1 MSGGQ
6 CQRVAIARALVNEPE
21 ILLADEPTGALDTET
36 SIQIMDLIKEIAQ
49 DSEINYEI
57 RVNEKDM
64 GRVIGK
70 KGKIAQSIRT
80 VMRAVAAK
88 ENKKVKLEFI
98 D

>member
-1 MSGGQ
+1 MK
-6 CQRVAIARALVNEPE
+6 E
-21 ILLADEPTGALDTET
+21 ILEVMIKNLVEDKDSV
-36 SIQIMDLIKEIAQ
+36 SINEVAQ
-49 DSEINYEI
+49 DSDIKFEV

-80 VMRAVAAK
+80 VMKAIAAK
-88 ENKKVKLEFI
+88 ENKKINIEFI

>member
-1 MSGGQ
+1 MK
-6 CQRVAIARALVNEPE
+6 E
-21 ILLADEPTGALDTET
+21 ILECIIKNLVEDKA
-36 SIQIMDLIKEIAQ
+36 SVSIKEIAQ
-49 DSEINYEI
+49 GSEINYEI

>member
-1 MSGGQ
+1 MK
-6 CQRVAIARALVNEPE
+6 E
-21 ILLADEPTGALDTET
+21 ILEEMIKNLVEDKDSV
-36 SIQIMDLIKEIAQ
+36 SINEVAQ
-49 DSEINYEI
+49 DSEIKFEV

-80 VMRAVAAK
+80 VMKAIAAK
-88 ENKKVKLEFI
+88 ENKKVNIEFI

>member
-1 MSGGQ
+1 MK
-6 CQRVAIARALVNEPE
+6 E
-21 ILLADEPTGALDTET
+21 ILEVMIKNLIEDKDSV
-36 SIQIMDLIKEIAQ
+36 SINEVAQ
-49 DSEINYEI
+49 DSEVKFEV

-80 VMRAVAAK
+80 VMKAIAAK
-88 ENKKVKLEFI
+88 ENKKVNIEFI

>member
-1 MSGGQ
+1 MK
-6 CQRVAIARALVNEPE
+6 E
-21 ILLADEPTGALDTET
+21 ILEVMIKNLIEDKDSV
-36 SIQIMDLIKEIAQ
+36 SINEVVQ
-49 DSEINYEI
+49 DSEVKFEV

-80 VMRAVAAK
+80 VMKAIAAK
-88 ENKKVKLEFI
+88 ENKKVNIEFI

>member
-1 MSGGQ
+1 MQ
-6 CQRVAIARALVNEPE
+6 LKVKE
-21 ILLADEPTGALDTET
+21 ILECMIKNLVEDEA
-36 SIQIMDLIKEIAQ
+36 SVSIKEVAQ
-49 DSEINYEI
+49 GSELNYEI

-80 VMRAVAAK
+80 VMKAVAAK